1 MNPCIDYKD
10 TIQLIMPVVD
20 EYGSEKIG
28 QVETVRCLFISN
40 TGWSHS
46 TNQAAITS
54 DAEIYIDPTHFFVE
68 ENYNR
73 LEEMLVIA
81 SRFGSDAD
89 ESWYK
94 ITNVVVAEDKL
105 LCNEIDNIK
114 LSLKKTTEIQYVS

>member
-1 MNPCIDYKD
+1 MSICLDYKD
-10 TIQLIMPVVD
+10 TVQLVLPVID
-20 EYGSEKIG
+20 SYGSEKIG
-28 QVETVRCLFISN
+28 QVETVNCLFISN

-46 TNQAAITS
+46 NNQNAITS
-54 DAEIYIDPTHFFVE
+54 DAELYIDPSHWFVQ

-81 SRFGSDAD
+81 SRFGSDSG

-114 LSLKKTTEIQYVS
+114 IGLKKTTEIQYVS